1 MVTWEGIEMKLEII
15 DLHIE
20 VEKKEIL
27 KGITVTFEKGKTVA
41 LMGPNGS
48 GKSTLAFAL
57 MGHPK
62 YKITKGK
69 IILDGKDITNL
80 PANER
85 AKAGL
90 FLSFQHPQEVTG
102 VNLSTFLRSALNNV
116 KEKKISVTDFH
127 KLLKEKMNEL
137 GIEEQFKQR
146 SLNVGFSGG
155 EKKRIEIL
163 QLSLLEPKYSI
174 LDETDSGLDID
185 SLRLVC
191 ETINKV
197 NKKDMGI
204 ILITH
209 YNRILKFIRPDQVHV
224 LYKGKIVKSGGK
236 ELAYEIEENG
246 FKGLF

>member
-1 MVTWEGIEMKLEII
+1 MKLEII
-15 DLHIE
+15 DLHVEIE
-20 VEKKEIL
+20 GKEIL
-27 KGITVTFEKGKTVA
+27 KGVTVTFEKGKIVA

-69 IILDGKDITNL
+69 ILLDGKDITNST
-80 PANER
+80 ADER
-85 AKAGL
+85 AKQGL
-90 FLSFQHPQEVTG
+90 FLSFQHPQEITG
-102 VNLSTFLRSALNNV
+102 VNLSSFLRSAVQNV
-116 KEKKISVTDFH
+116 KGKKIPVTDFH
-127 KLLKEKMNEL
+127 KLLKEKMSEL

-155 EKKRIEIL
+155 EKKRMEIL
-163 QLSLLEPKYSI
+163 QLSLLEPKYAI

-185 SLRLVC
+185 SLKLVC

-197 NKKDMGI
+197 KSKEMGI

-209 YNRILKFIRPDQVHV
+209 YNRILKFLTPDQVHIIS
-224 LYKGKIVKSGGK
+224 KGKIIKSGGK
-236 ELAYEIEENG
+236 DLAHEIEENG
-246 FKGLF
+246 FAGLLKD